1 MPPGAWPLVGR
12 DEELAIA
19 NDALEHDGAGI
30 VISGS
35 PGVGKTRV
43 ADELLSALATT
54 GAQVLRLNATR
65 AAATIP
71 LGAAATLLD
80 RRGVDDSAH
89 HPTLAALHHAVL
101 ERAASGPLVVGVDD
115 AHLLDDAT
123 AGLLHHFA
131 RVGDV
136 RLVVTVRSGEPTPAA
151 VEALWREELCRRLEL
166 QPLSRDE
173 LAQLLAL
180 VLDGQVEEQSAD
192 NLWQVTAGN
201 VLLLRELCRD
211 ALDRGLLIRRL
222 GVWTWRGTPVLGARL
237 HELLDARVGQ
247 LAGPER
253 EAAALLALGEP
264 LPRSVLVELTS
275 AGTVDDL
282 IERGLITAADP
293 ADPADRAEPDEPARP
308 DDHAEPV
315 VATEATGA
323 TGDDRALRLAHP
335 LYAESL
341 RSRLGPLET
350 TDLYA
355 RLASGL
361 ADHAAGAGA
370 GTADE
375 RLRVAVWSVSS
386 GRAVDAAL
394 VVEAAT
400 EALQRGDAPLAE
412 RLARAGLPDPT
423 AVLVLGEAL
432 ATLRRGEEAEAVLAP
447 LADVADPGSPAGP
460 GSLLHGA
467 PAPVSWAARV
477 AVARLAAHRSPG
489 LPLATARAMAAA
501 AQMAIAER
509 NERDLIRAALAET
522 LAYRDRMD
530 ESGQLAL
537 SSLRSGDRT
546 ARLMALGP
554 ATTWLVQ
561 SGRAEDAVDAARAE
575 LAALPSPAGD
585 PPWAPALALGTLGT
599 ALLASGRL
607 DELAELATTHPAQ
620 PLDQPAHLHGMLSLL
635 RGASALLEG
644 RPATARVA
652 LREAVMSFERAH
664 SVGHR
669 AWALAML
676 AESEALLGE
685 VADAE
690 RTLRA
695 MPEPDGGH
703 IHYDRHRSELW
714 VPVAAGDIGGAA
726 RRAREL
732 ADEARDAQA
741 PFYEMT
747 LAYTAMRLGV
757 DDEADRVARL
767 APGLQGRLAAA
778 LGEHAAAVVADDGAR
793 LDRAAAHLEQL
804 GFRLF
809 AAEAAVQAG
818 LVHRRAGLTARA
830 SASSDHA
837 AALRAACEG
846 AHTPLLAHGP
856 IVADLTPREREVALM
871 AAQGLSSRQIADKL
885 GVSVRTVDN
894 QLGRVYTKLAVTGRR
909 ELAEVVDRLDT

>member
-12 DEELAIA
+12 DEELTIA
-19 NDALEHDGAGI
+19 RDALDRDGAGI
-30 VISGS
+30 VVSGA

-43 ADELLSALATT
+43 ADELLSAVTAT

-71 LGAAATLLD
+71 LGAAASLLD
-80 RRGVDDSAH
+80 RRGVADSAH
-89 HPTLAALHHAVL
+89 QPTIAALHQAVL

-123 AGLLHHFA
+123 AGLLHHLA
-131 RVGDV
+131 RVGDA

-151 VEALWREELCRRLEL
+151 IGALWREGLCRRLEL

-180 VLDGQVEEQSAD
+180 VLEGQVEAQSAD

-211 ALDRGLLIRRL
+211 ALDRGLLVRRL
-222 GVWTWRGTPVLGARL
+222 GAWTWRGTPVLGARL
-237 HELLDARVGQ
+237 QELLDARVGQ

-264 LPRSVLVELTS
+264 LPRAVLVELTS
-275 AGTVDDL
+275 PGTVDYL
-282 IERGLITAADP
+282 VERGLITTANPAAPGRPAGATDP
-293 ADPADRAEPDEPARP
+293 P
-308 DDHAEPV
+308 
-315 VATEATGA
+315 GA
-323 TGDDRALRLAHP
+323 TGSLRLAHP

-350 TDLYA
+350 TDIYA
-355 RLASGL
+355 RLAGGL
-361 ADHAAGAGA
+361 AAHAH

-375 RLRVAVWSVSS
+375 RLRIAVWSVSS
-386 GRAVDAAL
+386 GRPLDTGL

-400 EALQRGDAPLAE
+400 EALQRGDATLAE

-423 AVLVLGEAL
+423 VSLVLGEAL

-447 LADVADPGSPAGP
+447 LADLV
-460 GSLLHGA
+460 HGA
-467 PAPVSWAARV
+467 DDAPTAADVWTARV

-489 LPLATARAMAAA
+489 LPLEAARAVAATA
-501 AQMAIAER
+501 QTAIADREQ
-509 NERDLIRAALAET
+509 RDLVQAALAET
-522 LAYRDRMD
+522 LAYRDRMG

-554 ATTWLVQ
+554 ATTWLIQ
-561 SGRAEDAVDAARAE
+561 TGRAEDAVAAVRAE
-575 LAALPSPAGD
+575 LGAPPSPASD
-585 PPWAPALALGTLGT
+585 PARNPGLALGSLGT

-607 DELAELATTHPAQ
+607 DELDELHSPQATPS
-620 PLDQPAHLHGMLSLL
+620 LDQPGHLHGMAALL
-635 RGASALLEG
+635 RGASALLRG
-644 RPATARVA
+644 RPATARGA
-652 LREAVMSFERAH
+652 LREAVLSFERTR

-669 AWALAML
+669 AWALALL

-685 VADAE
+685 VADAQ
-690 RTLRA
+690 RA
-695 MPEPDGGH
+695 LSAIPAPEGAH
-703 IHYDRHRSELW
+703 VHYDRHRSELW

-726 RRAREL
+726 RRARRL
-732 ADEARDAQA
+732 ADEARESGA

-747 LAYTAMRLGV
+747 LAYTALRLGV
-757 DDEADRVARL
+757 DDEAERVARL
-767 APGLQGRLAAA
+767 APGLQGPLAAA
-778 LGEHAAAVVADDGAR
+778 LGEHAAAVVADDGTR
-793 LDRAAAHLEQL
+793 LDRAAAHLERL
-804 GFRLF
+804 GFLLF
-809 AAEAAVQAG
+809 AAEAAVQAE

-830 SASSDHA
+830 GASSDHA
-837 AALRAACEG
+837 AALRARCEG
-846 AHTPLLAHGP
+846 ARTPLLAHGP

-871 AAQGLSSRQIADKL
+871 AAQGMSSRRIADKL

>member
-12 DEELAIA
+12 DDELAIA
-19 NDALEHDGAGI
+19 HDALGHDGAGI
-30 VISGS
+30 VISGA

-43 ADELLSALATT
+43 ADELLAALAARGT
-54 GAQVLRLNATR
+54 QVLRLNATR

-71 LGAAATLLD
+71 LGAAATLFD
-80 RRGVDDSAH
+80 RRDVDDSAH
-89 HPTLAALHHAVL
+89 HPTLATLHQAIL
-101 ERAASGPLVVGVDD
+101 ERAASGALVVGVDD

-131 RVGDV
+131 RVGDA

-151 VEALWREELCRRLEL
+151 VDALWREELCRRLEL

-211 ALDRGLLIRRL
+211 ALDRGLLVRRL

-237 HELLDARVGQ
+237 QELLDARVGQ
-247 LAGPER
+247 LAGLER
-253 EAAALLALGEP
+253 DAAALLALGEP
-264 LPRSVLVELTS
+264 LPRAVLVELTS
-275 AGTVDDL
+275 AATVDDMV
-282 IERGLITAADP
+282 ERGL
-293 ADPADRAEPDEPARP
+293 
-308 DDHAEPV
+308 
-315 VATEATGA
+315 VAP
-323 TGDDRALRLAHP
+323 TGDDSPGGPRLRLAHP

-350 TDLYA
+350 TDIYA

-361 ADHAAGAGA
+361 AAHALD
-370 GTADE
+370 TLDE

-386 GRAVDAAL
+386 GRAVDGGL
-394 VVEAAT
+394 VVEAAI
-400 EALQRGDAPLAE
+400 EALQRGDAVLAE
-412 RLARAGLPDPT
+412 RLARAGLPHPG
-423 AVLVLGEAL
+423 AGLVLGQAL
-432 ATLRRGEEAEAVLAP
+432 AALRRGAEAEAVLAP
-447 LADVADPGSPAGP
+447 LAGLDHDEDQGP
-460 GSLLHGA
+460 Q
-467 PAPVSWAARV
+467 PVSWATRV
-477 AVARLAAHRSPG
+477 AVARLAAHRAPG
-489 LPLATARAMAAA
+489 LPLDAARELAATART
-501 AQMAIAER
+501 AIADAD
-509 NERDLIRAALAET
+509 ERDLVHAALAET
-522 LAYRDRMD
+522 LAHRDRMD
-530 ESGQLAL
+530 ESGGLAL
-537 SSLRSGDRT
+537 AALRSADRNV
-546 ARLMALGP
+546 RLTALGP
-554 ATTWLVQ
+554 ATTWLIQ
-561 SGRAEDAVDAARAE
+561 SGCAEEAVDAARAE
-575 LAALPSPAGD
+575 LDDLPSTGDD
-585 PPWAPALALGTLGT
+585 PPWAPALALGALGS

-607 DELAELATTHPAQ
+607 DEVSELAATRPTP
-620 PLDQPAHLHGMLSLL
+620 PLDQPGHLHGIVSLL
-635 RGASALLEG
+635 RGASALLRG
-644 RPATARVA
+644 RPATARIA
-652 LREAVMSFERAH
+652 LREAVMSFERSQ

-685 VADAE
+685 VDDAQ
-690 RTLRA
+690 RA
-695 MPEPDGGH
+695 LGAIPPADGGH
-703 IHYDRHRSELW
+703 VHYDRHRSELW

-732 ADEARDAQA
+732 ADEARDARA

-757 DDEADRVARL
+757 DDEAERVARL
-767 APGLQGRLAAA
+767 APGMQGRLAAA
-778 LGEHAAAVVADDGAR
+778 LGDHAGAVAADDGAR
-793 LDRAAAHLEQL
+793 LDRAAARLERL
-804 GFRLF
+804 GLLLF

-830 SASSDHA
+830 GASSDHA

-846 AHTPLLAHGP
+846 ARTPLLAHGP

-871 AAQGLSSRQIADKL
+871 AAQGLSSRQIADRL

-909 ELAEVVDRLDT
+909 ELAEVVDQLGN

>member
-12 DEELAIA
+12 DEELTIA
-19 NDALEHDGAGI
+19 RDALDHDGVGI
-30 VISGS
+30 VISGA

-43 ADELLSALATT
+43 ADELLSTVTAT
-54 GAQVLRLNATR
+54 GVQVLRLNATR

-80 RRGVDDSAH
+80 NRGVADSAH
-89 HPTLAALHHAVL
+89 QPTLAALHQAVL

-115 AHLLDDAT
+115 AHLLDEAT

-131 RVGDV
+131 RVGDA

-151 VEALWREELCRRLEL
+151 IGALWREDLCRRLEL

-180 VLDGQVEEQSAD
+180 VLEGHVEAQSVD

-211 ALDRGLLIRRL
+211 ALDRGLLVRRL
-222 GVWTWRGTPVLGARL
+222 GAWTWRGTPVLGARL
-237 HELLDARVGQ
+237 QELLDARVGQ
-247 LAGPER
+247 LEGPER

-264 LPRSVLVELTS
+264 LPWAVLVELTS
-275 AGTVDDL
+275 PGTVDYL
-282 IERGLITAADP
+282 VERGLITTAAP
-293 ADPADRAEPDEPARP
+293 ADPTAGAHARAAVDADPDRPATSAPDE
-308 DDHAEPV
+308 
-315 VATEATGA
+315 TGM
-323 TGDDRALRLAHP
+323 LRLAHP

-350 TDLYA
+350 TDIYA

-361 ADHAAGAGA
+361 AAHAATH

-375 RLRVAVWSVSS
+375 RLRIAVWSVSS
-386 GRAVDAAL
+386 GRALEAEL

-400 EALQRGDAPLAE
+400 EALHRGDATLAE
-412 RLARAGLPDPT
+412 RLARAGLPHP
-423 AVLVLGEAL
+423 AARLVLGQAL
-432 ATLRRGEEAEAVLAP
+432 ATLRRGGEAEAVLAP
-447 LADVADPGSPAGP
+447 LAELSHPAEVDTPADA
-460 GSLLHGA
+460 
-467 PAPVSWAARV
+467 WTARV
-477 AVARLAAHRSPG
+477 AVARLAAHRSPDMA
-489 LPLATARAMAAA
+489 LEDARAVAAA
-501 AQMAIAER
+501 AQAAIADDD
-509 NERDLIRAALAET
+509 ERDLVRAALAET
-522 LAYRDRMD
+522 LASRDRMD
-530 ESGQLAL
+530 ESGELAL

-546 ARLMALGP
+546 ARLVALGP
-554 ATTWLVQ
+554 ATTWLIQ
-561 SGRAEDAVDAARAE
+561 TGRAEDAMAAARAE
-575 LAALPSPAGD
+575 LAALPSPAGG
-585 PPWAPALALGTLGT
+585 PAGNPGLALGALGS

-607 DELAELATTHPAQ
+607 DELDELWGPQAGPS
-620 PLDQPAHLHGMLSLL
+620 LDQPGHLHGMLTLL
-635 RGASALLEG
+635 RGASALVRG

-652 LREAVMSFERAH
+652 LREAVLSFERAR

-690 RTLRA
+690 RALSA
-695 MPEPDGGH
+695 IPAPEGAH
-703 IHYDRHRSELW
+703 VHYDRHRSELW

-726 RRAREL
+726 RRARRL

-747 LAYTAMRLGV
+747 LAYTALRLGV
-757 DDEADRVARL
+757 DDEAERVARL
-767 APGLQGRLAAA
+767 APRFQGRLAAA
-778 LGEHAAAVVADDGAR
+778 LGEHAAAVVADDGSR
-793 LDRAAAHLEQL
+793 LDRAAAHLERL
-804 GFRLF
+804 GLLLF
-809 AAEAAVQAG
+809 AAEAAVQAE

-830 SASSDHA
+830 AASADHA
-837 AALRAACEG
+837 ATLRSRCEG
-846 AHTPLLAHGP
+846 ARTPLLAHGTV
-856 IVADLTPREREVALM
+856 VADLTPREREVALM
-871 AAQGLSSRQIADKL
+871 AAQGMSSRRIADKL

-894 QLGRVYTKLAVTGRR
+894 QLGRVYAKLAVTGRK
-909 ELAEVVDRLDT
+909 ELAEVVDRLDG